1 MNTVGSSTV
10 SDM

>member
-1 MNTVGSSTV
+1 MNIVGSSTV